1 MRDSD
6 LELQRW
12 NSLRESERL
21 SLAEDL
27 AKELPDGFRFM
38 EIRPYSLGNQQ
49 NSIASFEYQSSIFS
63 LIPGVEVTLGYG
75 GRFKPN
81 PEQYESW
88 LETVECELPL
98 EEDLDEYIICHTT
111 ALRTCKIKPMLIEV
125 NSHEIGLE
133 RISHEEPVIQEILSE
148 YPESKEVEVYKKY
161 RVIRNSDSSI
171 DAFRNVA
178 KTHQQVAEEI
188 ISQGFRLPTSDEW
201 EYVCGSGSGT
211 LFRWGDDCPCDHYP
225 IDDNP
230 DWVLHRVPN
239 AFGLHIAE
247 NPYNLEIVEEPKIL
261 RGGDGG
267 SAMCGGWGSFA
278 CWLPLATAF
287 LDEGLSEGKE
297 DDVTTCFARRVYS
310 LNL

>member
-12 NSLRESERL
+12 NSLRESDRL

-27 AKELPDGFRFM
+27 AKELPDGFRFID
-38 EIRPYSLGNQQ
+38 IRPYSLGNQQ
-49 NSIASFEYQSSIFS
+49 NSIASFEYQSSRFS
-63 LIPGVEVTLGYG
+63 LIPGAEVTLGYG
-75 GRFKPN
+75 GSFEPN
-81 PEQYESW
+81 AEQYESW

-98 EEDLDEYIICHTT
+98 EEDLDEYIISHTT

-133 RISHEEPVIQEILSE
+133 RISQEEPVIQEILSE
-148 YPESKEVEVYKKY
+148 YPESKEVEVYQQY

-171 DAFRNVA
+171 DAFRSVD
-178 KTHQQVAEEI
+178 KTHEQVVEEM

-201 EYVCGSGSGT
+201 EYVCGSGSCT
-211 LFRWGDDCPCDHYP
+211 LFRWGDDCPCDCYP
-225 IDDNP
+225 IDDKP
-230 DWVLHRVPN
+230 DWIFHRIRN
-239 AFGLHIAE
+239 AFGLYIAQ
-247 NPYNLEIVEEPKIL
+247 NPYNLEIIAEPKIL

-267 SAMCGGWGSFA
+267 STICGGWGYFA

-287 LDEGLSEGKE
+287 IDKE
-297 DDVTTCFARRVYS
+297 LAAWTGDDVSGRFVRWVYP

>member
-1 MRDSD
+1 MRASD

-12 NSLRESERL
+12 NSLCESDRL

-27 AKELPDGFRFM
+27 AKELPDGFRFIG
-38 EIRPYSLGNQQ
+38 IRPYSLGNQQ

-63 LIPGVEVTLGYG
+63 LILGTEVTLGYG
-75 GRFKPN
+75 GRFEPN

-98 EEDLDEYIICHTT
+98 EEDLDEYIIGHTT

-133 RISHEEPVIQEILSE
+133 RIFHREPVIQEIIAK
-148 YPESKEVEVYKKY
+148 YPESEAVSLHKQY
-161 RVIRNSDSSI
+161 RVIRNNDSSI
-171 DAFRNVA
+171 DAFRVVA
-178 KTHQQVAEEI
+178 KTHQQVAEEM

-201 EYVCGSGSGT
+201 EYVCGSGSCT
-211 LFRWGDDCPCDHYP
+211 LFRWGDDCPCDCYA
-225 IDDNP
+225 IDDKC
-230 DWVLHRVPN
+230 DWIFHRVPN

-247 NPYNLEIVEEPKIL
+247 NPYNLEIVAEPQIL

-267 SAMCGGWGSFA
+267 STICGGWGYFA

-287 LDEGLSEGKE
+287 IDKE
-297 DDVTTCFARRVYS
+297 LASWTDDDVSEHFVRWLYP